1 MSMAKI
7 FIIGNVGR
15 DPEQRYTPAGDPIS
29 SFSVAVNSR
38 RRNPD
43 GSFTEETEWYRVT
56 ASRRLAEIA
65 QQYVTK
71 GRQIFVE
78 GRLRLDRWTGN
89 DGQPRTT
96 LDVFA
101 TDLQLLGGP
110 RGEGMD
116 DGDGGMAAPAGRP
129 GRAAP
134 EQDAGDLGDL
144 PF

>member
-1 MSMAKI
+1 MSMAKV

-15 DPEQRYTPAGDPIS
+15 DPEQRYTQSGDPIS
-29 SFSVAVNSR
+29 TFSVAVNNR

-43 GSFTEETEWYRVT
+43 GSFTDETEWFRVS

-78 GRLRLDRWTGN
+78 GRLRLDRWTGQ

-101 TDLQLLGGP
+101 TDLQLLGSP

-116 DGDGGMAAPAGRP
+116 EADGGMPAQPARGGRP
-129 GRAAP
+129 AP